1 MAAQSKTPITDRI
14 AKYLAAAPTMP
25 LSELVADR
33 ARNHI
38 LDTIAAMVSGADLDP
53 GRITI
58 SYARKYGGRPEA
70 IVAGSDLRTDV
81 HTAALANGMCAHA
94 DETDDFHA
102 ASVTHPGSTAVP
114 AALALAEAHQS
125 SGARFLRAVVAG
137 YEICCRMV
145 MSIDALRTFGEGR
158 ATHGLGGLFGAA
170 AASGVVLNLKEEQ
183 IPHLLSYTIQQAS
196 GLVCWRRDPDHIEK
210 AFDFSG
216 GPTRDGVQAATMVA
230 HGMTGVADALEGP
243 LGFFPVFGRGVDP
256 APAWRDLE
264 ETPMILDCAIK
275 KWCVGSPNQAPLD
288 AIEAIGK
295 ETKLVADQIESITVR
310 LPTTV
315 IGIVDNG
322 PMSDVCCQHLVALHI
337 VDGRLTFENSH
348 DQARM
353 SDPAVLAVRKRVK
366 LVADEEL
373 TAAHPPRQGIVE
385 IKLRNGRQ
393 LRHHTKVVR
402 GTPQNPMGAEEV
414 KAKALDL
421 MRPMLGDERSRRVVE
436 TVRRLESVGDM
447 SELAKLLA
455 ASKE

>member
-1 MAAQSKTPITDRI
+1 
-14 AKYLAAAPTMP
+14 
-25 LSELVADR
+25 
-33 ARNHI
+33 
-38 LDTIAAMVSGADLDP
+38 
-53 GRITI
+53 
-58 SYARKYGGRPEA
+58 
-70 IVAGSDLRTDV
+70 
-81 HTAALANGMCAHA
+81 
-94 DETDDFHA
+94 
-102 ASVTHPGSTAVP
+102 
-114 AALALAEAHQS
+114 
-125 SGARFLRAVVAG
+125 
-137 YEICCRMV
+137 
-145 MSIDALRTFGEGR
+145 
-158 ATHGLGGLFGAA
+158 
-170 AASGVVLNLKEEQ
+170 
-183 IPHLLSYTIQQAS
+183 
-196 GLVCWRRDPDHIEK
+196 
-210 AFDFSG
+210 
-216 GPTRDGVQAATMVA
+216 
-230 HGMTGVADALEGP
+230 
-243 LGFFPVFGRGVDP
+243 
-256 APAWRDLE
+256 
-264 ETPMILDCAIK
+264 MILDCAIK

>member
-1 MAAQSKTPITDRI
+1 MAGQTPITDRI
-14 AKYLAAAPTMP
+14 SKYLAAAPAMP
-25 LSELVADR
+25 LPPLVAER
-33 ARNHI
+33 ARNHL
-38 LDTIAAMVSGADLDP
+38 LDTIAAIVSGAHLDP

-70 IVAGSDLRTDV
+70 TVAGTDLRTDV

-102 ASVTHPGSTAVP
+102 ASVTHPGSTVVP
-114 AALALAEAHQS
+114 AALALSELHHTT
-125 SGARFLRAVVAG
+125 GAQFLRAVVTG

-145 MSIDALRTFGEGR
+145 MAIDALRTFGEGR

-170 AASGVVLNLKEEQ
+170 AASSVVLNLKAEQ

-230 HGMTGVADALEGP
+230 HGMTGVVDALEGP
-243 LGFFPVFGRGVDP
+243 LGFFPVFGRGIDP

-295 ETKLVADQIESITVR
+295 ETKLVADEIEAITVR
-310 LPTTV
+310 LPTVV

-322 PMSDVCCQHLVALHI
+322 PMADVCCQHLVALHI
-337 VDGRLTFENSH
+337 VDGQLNFENSH

-353 SDPAVLAVRKRVK
+353 SDPAVLAVRKRIT
-366 LVADEEL
+366 LIGDEEL
-373 TAAHPPRQGIVE
+373 TKAHPPRQGIVE
-385 IKLRNGRQ
+385 IKLRNGKQ

-414 KAKALDL
+414 TAKSLDL
-421 MRPMLGDERSRRVVE
+421 IRPILGAAQSQRLVDQ
-436 TVRRLESVGDM
+436 VRDIEKVPDM
-447 SELAKLLA
+447 AELAKLLA
-455 ASKE
+455 TKG

>member
-1 MAAQSKTPITDRI
+1 V
-14 AKYLAAAPTMP
+14 L
-25 LSELVADR
+25 
-33 ARNHI
+33 
-38 LDTIAAMVSGADLDP
+38 G
-53 GRITI
+53 
-58 SYARKYGGRPEA
+58 
-70 IVAGSDLRTDV
+70 LR
-81 HTAALANGMCAHA
+81 
-94 DETDDFHA
+94 
-102 ASVTHPGSTAVP
+102 
-114 AALALAEAHQS
+114 Q
-125 SGARFLRAVVAG
+125 
-137 YEICCRMV
+137 
-145 MSIDALRTFGEGR
+145 
-158 ATHGLGGLFGAA
+158 
-170 AASGVVLNLKEEQ
+170 EQ

-230 HGMTGVADALEGP
+230 HGMTGVVDALEGP

-295 ETKLVADQIESITVR
+295 ETKLVADEIESITVR

-322 PMSDVCCQHLVALHI
+322 PMADVCCQHLVALTI
-337 VDGRLTFENSH
+337 VDGKLTFENSH

-353 SDPAVLAVRKRVK
+353 SDPALLAVRKRVT
-366 LVADEEL
+366 LVGDEEL
-373 TAAHPPRQGIVE
+373 TQAHPPRQGIVE
-385 IKLRNGRQ
+385 IKLRNGKQ

-414 KAKALDL
+414 VAKSLDL
-421 MRPMLGDERSRRVVE
+421 IRPILGAAQSQRLVDA
-436 TVRRLESVGDM
+436 VRGIEKIPDM
-447 SELAKLLA
+447 AEFAKLLA
-455 ASKE
+455 TKG